1 MESSWWHTYYQAAST
16 WYWVSNQMG
25 PEVALAMVAE
35 LGDITTALDHGDV
48 AAIGYIQRTHIGYGY
63 QRIKSHLLSVEAE

>member
-1 MESSWWHTYYQAAST
+1 
-16 WYWVSNQMG
+16 MG